1 MSFVY
6 FDGGPIIGAMK
17 FIDKIFCQF
26 SRNRSK
32 NPTNVSKRLEV
43 TKYYLKLV
51 LKFLRPIL
59 QLAHFFPFF
68 IILIAF
74 FPIIIRFKA
83 ITMRTTNS
91 GYSVFQKSQ
100 FCAYFEL

>member
-6 FDGGPIIGAMK
+6 FDGGPIIGTMK
-17 FIDKIFCQF
+17 SIDEIFCQI
-26 SRNRSK
+26 SKNCSK
-32 NPTNVSKRLEV
+32 NPSNVSKTLG
-43 TKYYLKLV
+43 TTNNYLKLV

-74 FPIIIRFKA
+74 FPIIIRFRA
-83 ITMRTTNS
+83 FTVRATNS
-91 GYSVFQKSQ
+91 YFSVFQKSQ
-100 FCAYFEL
+100 FCTYF

>member
-32 NPTNVSKRLEV
+32 NPTNVSKTLEA

-74 FPIIIRFKA
+74 FPIIIRFRA
-83 ITMRTTNS
+83 FTVRATNS
-91 GYSVFQKSQ
+91 YFSVFQKSQ
-100 FCAYFEL
+100 FCTYF